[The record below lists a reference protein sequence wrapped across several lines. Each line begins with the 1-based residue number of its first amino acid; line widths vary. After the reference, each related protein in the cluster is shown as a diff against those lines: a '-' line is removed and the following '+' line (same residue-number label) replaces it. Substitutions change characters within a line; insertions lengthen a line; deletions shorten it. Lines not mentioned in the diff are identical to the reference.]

1 MKRRIPKRVALGMAI
16 LVLAAPTGRAR
27 ADEKPAA
34 PTSRPATR
42 PDAKAPPA
50 VMKILDAL
58 EESGRKYRAL
68 RADITYVYVDD
79 ALGDREERTGWV
91 AYEKADEKKKT
102 PAKFRIQFQTLK
114 QGRGKTLK
122 DKIDYAFD
130 GLWLTVAKHRIKTIT
145 RYQVAAKGEQI
156 EPTKLGRGPLPLPFG
171 QKTDDMLR
179 HFEITTR
186 PVKKT
191 EPKDTEYLHLAT
203 RRAFR
208 KSLNF
213 RTLQMW
219 IEKKTHLPAKIVTT
233 DKNDNTKTV
242 TFRNVQ
248 TDPKLSDDTFLLPKP
263 PGWTLN
269 VKRLE
274 PGASLT
280 P

>member
-1 MKRRIPKRVALGMAI
+1 MKSCTRRPLAAAMTLLA
-16 LVLAAPTGRAR
+16 LAAPAWAADKAR
-27 ADEKPAA
+27 SPAR
-34 PTSRPATR
+34 RPATR
-42 PDAKAPPA
+42 PAPKASPR
-50 VMKILDAL
+50 VLGILDGL
-58 EESGRKYRAL
+58 EEAGRKYRGL
-68 RADITYVYVDD
+68 RADIDYVHVDD
-79 ALGDREERTGWV
+79 ALGDREQRTGWV
-91 AYEKADEKKKT
+91 AYQKADKDKKT

-122 DKIDYAFD
+122 DTIDYAFD

-145 RYQVAAKGEQI
+145 RYQVAAKGEQL

-186 PVKKT
+186 PRKET

-203 RRAFR
+203 RPAFR

-219 IEKKTHLPAKIVTT
+219 IKKDTHLPVKIVTT
-233 DKNDNTKTV
+233 DKNDNTTTV
-242 TFRNVQ
+242 AFRKIQ
-248 TDPKLSDDTFLLPKP
+248 TDPKLSDDTFGLPKP

-274 PGASLT
+274 PGAKLT